1 MRVTL
6 LHEPEGN
13 VIARGSYGGGPEAEF
28 VVAEDGHVDI
38 RATGD
43 CEVVWAG
50 PNAESFRRI
59 ATAWNRYCEEVRA
72 LTSEALQIERVR
84 ALRLELTEL
93 GALPLDL
100 PPDPEPL
107 WSLVLFETEHG
118 LL

>member
-28 VVAEDGHVDI
+28 VVAEDGHVDFRVI
-38 RATGD
+38 GD
-43 CEVVWAG
+43 RDEVWAG
-50 PNAESFRRI
+50 PNAEAFRRI
-59 ATAWNRYCEEVRA
+59 AMAWNRYCEEVGA
-72 LTSEALQIERVR
+72 WGSEEQIERVR
-84 ALRLELTEL
+84 ALRRELTEL
-93 GALPLDL
+93 GALPSDL

-107 WSLVLFETEHG
+107 WSLALFETEHG